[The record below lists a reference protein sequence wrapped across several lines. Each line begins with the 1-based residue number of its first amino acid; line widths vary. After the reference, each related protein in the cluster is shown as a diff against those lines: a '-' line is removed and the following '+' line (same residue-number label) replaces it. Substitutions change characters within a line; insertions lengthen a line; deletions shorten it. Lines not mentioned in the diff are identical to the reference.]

1 MTDFDRSFERAT
13 NVGLVFIII
22 ALFALFI
29 KFNSVSSK
37 SKTFITDKG

>member
-22 ALFALFI
+22 ALFALLI
-29 KFNSVSSK
+29 C
-37 SKTFITDKG
+37 IAY

>member
-29 KFNSVSSK
+29 QVLLIINLYYKVQ
-37 SKTFITDKG
+37 I